1 MSLFNTNEGGFYS
14 QAGVEINVLP
24 GSTTCVCRRNSL
36 PISNGYLKPLRSIKL
51 TLVSLY
57 TPPRHSPNCMT
68 GRNCVSPK
76 CRFIAAMRNTF
87 FSNSIVLPFTSV
99 TLKWTHRC
107 PSRSRKILQLL
118 QFRELV
124 FAPVSIFDFISRS
137 PGIIRASSSQPT
149 RSAALAGQLEISQK
163 QQVANKIII
172 SFI

>member
-1 MSLFNTNEGGFYS
+1 MSLFNTSEGYS

-24 GSTTCVCRRNSL
+24 GSTTWVCCRNSL
-36 PISNGYLKPLRSIKL
+36 PISNWYFSPLRSIKL
-51 TLVSLY
+51 TSVSLY
-57 TPPRHSPNCMT
+57 TPPRQSPNCMT
-68 GRNCVSPK
+68 GRICACPK

-124 FAPVSIFDFISRS
+124 FAPVSIFDFTSRS

-149 RSAALAGQLEISQK
+149 LSIALAGLLEICQK
-163 QQVANKIII
+163 QQLANKIII